1 MQTLIKNGQV
11 IDPANQIDG
20 SFDILIDNGKIS
32 AIEPQGKISGSKLKE
47 VPVIDAKNC
56 VVAPGFCDMH
66 VHFREPGHEYKET
79 IETGCA
85 SAAAGGFS
93 TVAVMPNT
101 SPVNDNRSITEL
113 ILSQAKK
120 TNLVNVLPI
129 GAITKGLKGETLS
142 DMGEL
147 KEAGCIGYSDD
158 GKPVMDSEL
167 MRRALEYSR
176 MFDLPCIQHSE
187 ILDLTREGCMNE
199 GIISTELGLK
209 GMPVEA
215 EDIMVFRDICLLPKT
230 GGRLHVAHI
239 SSGGAVDLIRQAKA
253 KGLPVTCEVAP
264 HHFTLTEEAC
274 RNYDT
279 NAKMSPPLRTH
290 EDLELIKEGL
300 RDGTIDIIATDHAPH
315 DLADK
320 QMEFSKACF
329 GIVGL
334 ETALP
339 LTLKMVD
346 EKVITLQ
353 KAVDL
358 LTHQPSRLFNLDKGS
373 LGIGKDADI
382 VIFNPKTQYTIEPE
396 KFKSRSKNSP
406 YKGWKV
412 RGKILHTLVAGKTVY
427 SADNK

>member
-11 IDPANQIDG
+11 IDPANQLNG
-20 SFDILIDNGKIS
+20 PFDILINNKKIE
-32 AIEPQGKISGSKLKE
+32 AIEPQGKISGSKLKD

-79 IETGCA
+79 IETGSA

-113 ILSQAKK
+113 IFSQAKK
-120 TNLVNVLPI
+120 TNLVNVFPI
-129 GAITKGLKGETLS
+129 GAITKGLKGESLS

-158 GKPVMDSEL
+158 GRPVMDSEL
-167 MRRALEYSR
+167 MRRAFEYSR
-176 MFDLPCIQHSE
+176 MFGLPCIQHSE

-215 EDIMVFRDICLLPKT
+215 EDIMVFRDICLLRKT

-239 SSGGAVDLIRQAKA
+239 SSGGAVELVRQAKA

-315 DLADK
+315 DVADK

-358 LTHQPSRLFNLDKGS
+358 LTHQPCRLFNLDKGT
-373 LGIGKDADI
+373 LGVGKDADI
-382 VIFNPKTQYTIEPE
+382 VIFNPKTQYAIEPE

-412 RGKILHTLVAGKTVY
+412 RGKVLHTLVAGKTIY
-427 SADNK
+427 SAYNE

>member
-11 IDPANQIDG
+11 IDPANQLNG
-20 SFDILIDNGKIS
+20 PFDILINNRKIE
-32 AIEPQGKISGSKLKE
+32 AIEPQGKISGSKLKD

-79 IETGCA
+79 IETGSA

-113 ILSQAKK
+113 IFSQAKK

-129 GAITKGLKGETLS
+129 GAITKGLKGESLS

-158 GKPVMDSEL
+158 GRPVMDSEL
-167 MRRALEYSR
+167 MRRAFEYSR
-176 MFDLPCIQHSE
+176 MFGLPCIQHSE

-215 EDIMVFRDICLLPKT
+215 EDIMVFRDICLLRKT

-239 SSGGAVDLIRQAKA
+239 SSGGAVELVRQAKA

-315 DLADK
+315 DVADK

-358 LTHQPSRLFNLDKGS
+358 LTHQPCRLFNLDKGT
-373 LGIGKDADI
+373 LGVGKDADI
-382 VIFNPKTQYTIEPE
+382 VIFNPKTQYAIEPE

-412 RGKILHTLVAGKTVY
+412 RGKVLHTLVAGKTIY
-427 SADNK
+427 SAYNG

>member
-11 IDPANQIDG
+11 IDPANQLDG
-20 SFDILIDNGKIS
+20 SFDILINNGKIE
-32 AIEPQGKISGSKLKE
+32 AIEPQGKISGSKLKD

-79 IETGCA
+79 IETGSA

-113 ILSQAKK
+113 IFSQAKK

-129 GAITKGLKGETLS
+129 GAITKGLKGESLS

-158 GKPVMDSEL
+158 GRPVMDSEL
-167 MRRALEYSR
+167 MRRAFEYSR
-176 MFDLPCIQHSE
+176 MFGLPCIQHSE
-187 ILDLTREGCMNE
+187 ILDLTQGGCMNE

-215 EDIMVFRDICLLPKT
+215 EDIMVFRDICLLRKT

-239 SSGGAVDLIRQAKA
+239 SSGGAVELVRQAKA

-320 QMEFSKACF
+320 QMVFSKACF

-358 LTHQPSRLFNLDKGS
+358 LTQQPCRLFNLNKGN
-373 LGIGKDADI
+373 LGVGKDADI

-412 RGKILHTLVAGKTVY
+412 RGKVLHTLVAGKTVY
-427 SADNK
+427 SAYNE